1 MFINDLTGSELI
13 DNYVYVDERGC
24 RDYISADN
32 ETTVF
37 ETEDILDNGILYFKI
52 MYIVYEEHIEQ
63 LEKENEELEKEV
75 LILRR
80 RLAYYKT
87 VVEENE

>member
-1 MFINDLTGSELI
+1 
-13 DNYVYVDERGC
+13 
-24 RDYISADN
+24 
-32 ETTVF
+32 
-37 ETEDILDNGILYFKI
+37 

-80 RLAYYKT
+80 RLDYYKA
-87 VVEENE
+87 VVRERD

>member
-1 MFINDLTGSELI
+1 
-13 DNYVYVDERGC
+13 
-24 RDYISADN
+24 
-32 ETTVF
+32 
-37 ETEDILDNGILYFKI
+37 

-80 RLAYYKT
+80 RLDYYKA
-87 VVEENE
+87 VVREKK